1 MRVLLVMLLL
11 AGCAS
16 SGPVSDAVTGP
27 VSDQCQSEANRDPT
41 VRLLRMKGAGAEV
54 FAREHADD
62 LRIALNDALQACR
75 TGAGSGPR
83 GGVERQRR

>member
-1 MRVLLVMLLL
+1 MRVLLVVLLL

-16 SGPVSDAVTGP
+16 SDPVPDPVSGR
-27 VSDQCQSEANRDPT
+27 CQSEADRDPT
-41 VRLLRMKGAGAEV
+41 VRLLRMKGAGAEM
-54 FAREHADD
+54 FAQEHADD

>member
-1 MRVLLVMLLL
+1 MRALLAVLLL

-16 SGPVSDAVTGP
+16 SDPVTDR
-27 VSDQCQSEANRDPT
+27 CESEANRDTT
-41 VRLLRMKGAGAEV
+41 VRLLRMKSAGAEI

-62 LRIALNDALQACR
+62 LRIALNDAMQACR